1 MKKLEIGVFL
11 SCVLLIIF
19 HYLYH
24 RSSLIKLDYKIQE
37 IEKNIEQLDRKK
49 EQTYHQLMQLK
60 SDAQA
65 HKVAKKKG
73 MVPISLA
80 CVHHIEVS
88 S

>member
-1 MKKLEIGVFL
+1 MKKVEMSIFFGCLL
-11 SCVLLIIF
+11 LLIF
-19 HYLYH
+19 HHLYH
-24 RSSLIKLDYKIQE
+24 RSGLIKLDYKIQE
-37 IEKNIEQLDRKK
+37 IEKINQQLERKK

-65 HKVAKKKG
+65 HKAAKKMG